1 MSTKTNSQTTF
12 KAPKIGCK
20 HFRSVVKDI
29 RADNNTLF
37 TALCDIIDNIYGI
50 ASVLNIVA
58 TCNIQ
63 IKYDEN
69 SNLYKIIISD
79 NILHGFKA
87 IFSEETDNPL
97 NMGHIRTGHEDDSES
112 SEFGTGFKK
121 ALIFLSQYAE
131 IYTRSVKDDSSDPVF
146 VKVVFDIPEMSGR
159 QCPSESYEP
168 TEFEIIDENTFKK
181 HHPYQEGSSIIL
193 KNLKPTDAMYNV
205 ETGNRLTPVEFEDIL
220 REHLGKV
227 YRELIDVNITISVN
241 DIMVEAQ
248 YDLLQ
253 MVPESNKK
261 MCTFHVELDNNN
273 EPREVYRENISNGRS
288 YVTKFDATT
297 SKFNKSVKQDF
308 DAFVKKPSIVPLDLT
323 SLTTKKTI
331 YEHIVSGDITDIVRG
346 GRDFGESKITKQEKD
361 GYSNHI
367 YHRIN
372 YKSKKLNPIIG
383 VGSNKRVNIKSNMLM
398 TAIHVTEKERTK
410 QFRKFCKEGTIDPDS
425 DSEDSIIS
433 SATDTKR
440 SSKSKSKTN
449 KKAKSTSSSKKSQV
463 SLELEAKNMSS
474 SSSYNNNVPSVVEL
488 LQNHSSSNISMALEP
503 DPNEESGSEIEVN
516 PNSQIETETETET
529 KEVLSEES
537 KEPLS
542 NKEHEIIKEAEK
554 LEEDEQEEPL
564 SNKEH
569 ETIKEA
575 EKLEEDEQKEQEDAL
590 TISLDKIVQKSYASW
605 TDFWE
610 QNENIVRLF
619 INQK

>member
-1 MSTKTNSQTTF
+1 MSSTSNYQTTF

-50 ASVLNIVA
+50 ASILNTLA

-69 SNLYKIIISD
+69 NNLYKVIISD

-97 NMGHIRTGHEDDSES
+97 NMGHIRVGHEDDIES

-131 IYTRSVKDDSSDPVF
+131 IYTRSVKDDGSDPIF

-168 TEFEIIDENTFKK
+168 TEFEIIDENTFKRN
-181 HHPYQEGSSIIL
+181 HPYQEGSSIIL

-205 ETGNRLTPVEFEDIL
+205 ETGNRLTPSEFEDIL

-227 YRELIDVNITISVN
+227 YRELIDVCITINVN
-241 DIMVEAQ
+241 DIAVEPQ
-248 YDLLQ
+248 YDLVKL
-253 MVPESNKK
+253 VPETNKK
-261 MCTFHVELDNNN
+261 ICIFHVELDNNN
-273 EPREVYRENISNGRS
+273 EPREVYRESISNSRS
-288 YVTKFDATT
+288 YVTKFDAIT
-297 SKFNKSVKQDF
+297 SKFNKSLKQDF
-308 DAFVKKPSIVPLDLT
+308 DTFIKKPSIIPLDLT
-323 SLTTKKTI
+323 SLTTKKTA
-331 YEHIVSGDITDIVRG
+331 YENIVSCDITDIVRG

-398 TAIHVTEKERTK
+398 TAIHVTEKERTQK
-410 QFRKFCKEGTIDPDS
+410 FRKFCKEGTIDPDS
-425 DSEDSIIS
+425 DSEDSVVS
-433 SATDTKR
+433 VARDVKR
-440 SSKSKSKTN
+440 SSKPKSKASKN
-449 KKAKSTSSSKKSQV
+449 PKSTSSSSSSKKSKV
-463 SLELEAKNMSS
+463 SLELEPKNTSS
-474 SSSYNNNVPSVVEL
+474 SSSSDNSVPSVVEM
-488 LQNHSSSNISMALEP
+488 LQNHSSSNTIMTSALEI
-503 DPNEESGSEIEVN
+503 EAEVEAEVEAEAEVEI
-516 PNSQIETETETET
+516 
-529 KEVLSEES
+529 KEVFSEE
-537 KEPLS
+537 
-542 NKEHEIIKEAEK
+542 I
-554 LEEDEQEEPL
+554 EEPL
-564 SNKEH
+564 SNKEQ
-569 ETIKEA
+569 EPVKE
-575 EKLEEDEQKEQEDAL
+575 EDKVEEEGKLEEQEDPL
-590 TISLDKIVQKSYASW
+590 TISLDKIVQQSYASW

-610 QNENIVRLF
+610 QNENLVTLF
-619 INQK
+619 INQNKNKK